1 MAMRADVEAIVACIE
16 RAIVTKKRPLAL
28 HEPWLAG
35 REKEY
40 VDRCVDTGW
49 VSSAGSFVDEF
60 EARLA
65 ELCRTKAAIAVVNGT
80 AALHAA
86 MTLVGVQANDEVI
99 VPALTFVATANA
111 VVYCGAVPHFVDCEG
126 KHLGLD
132 PQKLEAHLNR
142 IAQYRNGVCINRMT
156 GRQIRAVVPVHV
168 LGHPVDMDA
177 LNAVCNSF
185 GLAVVEDATESLG
198 STYRGRPCGGLGRV
212 GVLSFNGNKIVTT
225 GGGGAI
231 ITNDVA
237 LARRAKHLTTTAKV
251 PHPWDFVHDEV
262 GWNYRLPNL
271 NAALGLAQLEQLPG
285 FVEAKRQLARRYI
298 EAFDKLGGVTVIVEP
313 HGTTSNY
320 WLNAILLD
328 DDSERDVH
336 TVLSATH
343 AAGLLTR
350 PAWTPMHRLS
360 MFGDCPRD
368 DLSVSESIARR
379 LINLPSSAALGMDNA
394 G

>member
-1 MAMRADVEAIVACIE
+1 MAMRADVRAIVACIE
-16 RAIVTKKRPLAL
+16 KAIVTKKRPVHL

-40 VDRCVDTGW
+40 VDRCIDTGW

-65 ELCRTKAAIAVVNGT
+65 ELCGTKSAIAVVNGT

-86 MTLVGVQANDEVI
+86 LTLVGVQANDEVI

-111 VVYCGAVPHFVDCEG
+111 VVYCGAIPHFVDCEG

-142 IAQYRNGVCINRMT
+142 IAQYRNGVCINRRT

-168 LGHPVDMDA
+168 FGHPVDMDA

-198 STYRGRPCGGLGRV
+198 STYRGRPCGGLGQV

-225 GGGGAI
+225 GGGGAVV
-231 ITNDVA
+231 TDDAA

-271 NAALGLAQLEQLPG
+271 NAALGLAQLEQLPE
-285 FVEAKRQLARRYI
+285 FVAAKRQLARRYI
-298 EAFDKLGGVTVIVEP
+298 EAFDKLSGVTVIVEP
-313 HGTTSNY
+313 HGTASNY

-328 DDSERDVH
+328 DDGGADAH

-350 PAWTPMHRLS
+350 PAWTPMHRLA

-379 LINLPSSAALGMDNA
+379 LINLPSSAVLGMENA
-394 G
+394 S

>member
-1 MAMRADVEAIVACIE
+1 MAMRADVQAIVACIE

-40 VDRCVDTGW
+40 VDRCIDTGW

-80 AALHAA
+80 AALHTAL
-86 MTLVGVQANDEVI
+86 TLVGVQANDEVI

-111 VVYCGAVPHFVDCEG
+111 VVYCGAIPHFVDCEG
-126 KHLGLD
+126 QHLGLD

-142 IAQYRNGVCINRMT
+142 IAQYRNGVCINRKT

-198 STYRGRPCGGLGRV
+198 STYRGRPCGGLGQV

-225 GGGGAI
+225 GGGGAVV
-231 ITNDVA
+231 TNDAA

-298 EAFDKLGGVTVIVEP
+298 EAFDKLSGVTAIVEP
-313 HGTTSNY
+313 PGTASNY
-320 WLNAILLD
+320 WLNAILLS
-328 DDSERDVH
+328 DDSGADLH
-336 TVLSATH
+336 AVLSATH

-350 PAWTPMHRLS
+350 PAWTPMHSLA
-360 MFGDCPRD
+360 MFGDCPRS
-368 DLSVSESIARR
+368 DLTVSESIARR
-379 LINLPSSAALGMDNA
+379 LLNLPSSAVLGMENA

>member
-1 MAMRADVEAIVACIE
+1 MAMRADVQAIVACIE
-16 RAIVTKKRPLAL
+16 RAIVTKKRPLPL
-28 HEPWLAG
+28 HEPRLAG

-40 VDRCVDTGW
+40 VDRCIDTGW

-60 EARLA
+60 ETRLA

-86 MTLVGVQANDEVI
+86 LTLVGVQANDEVI

-111 VVYCGAVPHFVDCEG
+111 VVYCGAIPHFVDCDG

-142 IAQYRNGVCINRMT
+142 IAQYRNGACINRMT
-156 GRQIRAVVPVHV
+156 GRQIRAVIPVHV
-168 LGHPVDMDA
+168 FGHPVDMDA

-198 STYRGRPCGGLGRV
+198 STYRGRPCGGLGQV

-225 GGGGAI
+225 GGGGAVV
-231 ITNDVA
+231 TDDA
-237 LARRAKHLTTTAKV
+237 TLARRAKHLTTTAKV

-262 GWNYRLPNL
+262 GWNYRLPNV

-285 FVEAKRQLARRYI
+285 FVAAKRQLARRYI
-298 EAFDKLGGVTVIVEP
+298 EAFDKLSGVTVIVEP
-313 HGTTSNY
+313 PGTASNY
-320 WLNAILLD
+320 WLNAILLN
-328 DDSERDVH
+328 DDSGADLRA
-336 TVLSATH
+336 VLSATH

-379 LINLPSSAALGMDNA
+379 LINLPSSAVLGMENA

>member
-1 MAMRADVEAIVACIE
+1 MSPASRGAKGI
-16 RAIVTKKRPLAL
+16 
-28 HEPWLAG
+28 
-35 REKEY
+35 
-40 VDRCVDTGW
+40 VDRCIDTGW

-60 EARLA
+60 ETRLA
-65 ELCRTKAAIAVVNGT
+65 ELCHTKAAIAVVNGT

-86 MTLVGVQANDEVI
+86 LTLVGVRGRVKRLI
-99 VPALTFVATANA
+99 VPTLDL
-111 VVYCGAVPHFVDCEG
+111 CRHRKRRRLLRRIPHFVDCEG

-132 PQKLEAHLNR
+132 PQKLKAHLDR
-142 IAQYRNGVCINRMT
+142 IAQYKNGACINRMT
-156 GRQIRAVVPVHV
+156 GRQIRACIPVHV
-168 LGHPVDMDA
+168 FGHPVDMDA

-198 STYRGRPCGGLGRV
+198 STYRGRPCGGLGQV

-231 ITNDVA
+231 VTNDTA
-237 LARRAKHLTTTAKV
+237 LARRARHLTTTAKV
-251 PHPWDFVHDEV
+251 QHPWDFNHDEV

-285 FVEAKRQLARRYI
+285 FVATKRQLARRYI
-298 EAFDKLGGVTVIVEP
+298 EAFDKLSGVSAIVEP
-313 HGTTSNY
+313 PGTASNY
-320 WLNAILLD
+320 WLNAILLN
-328 DDSERDVH
+328 DDSGADLH
-336 TVLSATH
+336 AVLSATH

-350 PAWTPMHRLS
+350 PAWTPMHRLA

-379 LINLPSSAALGMDNA
+379 LINLPSSAVLGMENA
-394 G
+394 S